1 MSIEPGMSLSNYRV
15 VDALGVGGMGEVWR
29 AEDEKLGR
37 QVALKVLPDEF
48 AQDPE
53 RMARF
58 EREAKVLASLNH
70 PNIATLYGLE
80 SVKTQMAA
88 GTAAPQGSQASP
100 EAVVA
105 HASRVPAG
113 TVAPQGARA
122 AEERL
127 VGQASRLPD
136 TDSVVT
142 TFLVMELVEGE
153 DLSERIKR
161 GPVPLEE
168 ATAIALQIA
177 EALEAAHEQGIVH
190 RDLKPANI
198 KLRPDGAVKVLDFG
212 LAKAWEADG
221 ADPGLSLSPTITQHA
236 TAAGL
241 ILGTAAYMSPEQAR
255 GMPVDRR
262 ADIWSFGV
270 VVWEML
276 TGRKLFEGH
285 TVSDVLASVLKE
297 APDLEA
303 LPSETPPY
311 LRRLIRRSLDKD
323 AKRRLRDIGEARV
336 LFQDYQADPEGSGSA
351 SAESVP
357 VAAPAPRWRR
367 LLPWAVAGLVAV
379 AAVVLGVGDLWK
391 QPAIESTIRFQVPP
405 PEGRGYQ
412 LDPYRPG
419 PVVVSPDGQSLA
431 FTAWDADG
439 QARIF
444 VRNLDEVQPRVLAGT
459 DGAEYPFWSP
469 DSKSLGFFAEGK
481 LKKVSASGGQPL
493 TLCDAPDGKG
503 GSWSPEGV
511 ILFAPEAT
519 RPIQRVSQL
528 GGEPVDV
535 TAFNEERG
543 DDSHRHPRF
552 LPDGKHFLYLARFP
566 NGAKEG
572 QAVVAASLDGGEEK
586 TIVRSPAAAEYA
598 SGHLLFLRERTLMAQ
613 PFDSDALELSGEP
626 FPITDTVV
634 LIAVETAQA
643 VFSASQTGVLAFQG
657 GVFSADLALR
667 WRARDGSIQE
677 TIGEP
682 ARFSNSFR
690 LSPTEETAIVQIRQ
704 DEGDNDDLWVVD
716 LNRKLR
722 TRFTFGRA
730 DVGSGVFSPDGE
742 TVIWG
747 STENKEQYS
756 IHRKSIGG
764 SGDGELL
771 SVFDRRTVPGA
782 WHPDGSTV
790 LLASRVSQA
799 PTNVDLL
806 SWSLTEDAAPQP
818 WIESD
823 FVEYSPG
830 FSPDGRWVVYGS
842 NESGSWEVYVAPFP
856 GPGRKWQVSVGGGGW
871 PVWRGDGK
879 EILYLRG
886 NEITGVTVEDRGSG
900 LAFGQPQL
908 IFEHGLASGGAR
920 FQVSADGQRFL
931 VIESAEVAAPEPI
944 TVVVNWPAAIEAQ
957 R

>member
-1 MSIEPGMSLSNYRV
+1 
-15 VDALGVGGMGEVWR
+15 
-29 AEDEKLGR
+29 
-37 QVALKVLPDEF
+37 
-48 AQDPE
+48 
-53 RMARF
+53 MA
-58 EREAKVLASLNH
+58 
-70 PNIATLYGLE
+70 
-80 SVKTQMAA
+80 
-88 GTAAPQGSQASP
+88 
-100 EAVVA
+100 
-105 HASRVPAG
+105 
-113 TVAPQGARA
+113 
-122 AEERL
+122 
-127 VGQASRLPD
+127 
-136 TDSVVT
+136 
-142 TFLVMELVEGE
+142 
-153 DLSERIKR
+153 
-161 GPVPLEE
+161 
-168 ATAIALQIA
+168 
-177 EALEAAHEQGIVH
+177 
-190 RDLKPANI
+190 
-198 KLRPDGAVKVLDFG
+198 
-212 LAKAWEADG
+212 
-221 ADPGLSLSPTITQHA
+221 
-236 TAAGL
+236 
-241 ILGTAAYMSPEQAR
+241 PEQAA
-255 GMPVDRR
+255 GIAADRR
-262 ADIWSFGV
+262 ADIWAFGV
-270 VVWEML
+270 VFWEML
-276 TGRKLFEGH
+276 TGNKLFEGE
-285 TVSDVLASVLKE
+285 TVSHVLAAVLKDE
-297 APDLEA
+297 VDLES
-303 LPSETPPY
+303 LPKDTP
-311 LRRLIRRSLDKD
+311 S
-323 AKRRLRDIGEARV
+323 RLRDLIARCLKKKPKQRLQAIGDARIV
-336 LFQDYQADPEGSGSA
+336 LEEYHADPEAFDTAVATTVLESA
-351 SAESVP
+351 PQPTWKRA
-357 VAAPAPRWRR
+357 
-367 LLPWAVAGLVAV
+367 LPWAVAG
-379 AAVVLGVGDLWK
+379 GRCGSSGPGRRERCPT
-391 QPAIESTIRFQVPP
+391 QPAIDSTIRFQVPP
-405 PEGRGYQ
+405 PEDRGYQ

-444 VRNLDEVQPRVLAGT
+444 VRDLDEVQPRVLAGT

-469 DSKSLGFFAEGK
+469 DSKNLGFFADDK

-493 TLCDAPDGKG
+493 TLCDAPNGKG
-503 GSWSPEGV
+503 GSWNSEGV
-511 ILFAPEAT
+511 IVFEPEAD

-535 TAFNEERG
+535 TAFDEERG

-552 LPDGKHFLYLARFP
+552 LPDGQHFLYLARFRD
-566 NGAKEG
+566 GFDEG
-572 QAVVAASLDGGEEK
+572 HAVVAASLEGQEQK
-586 TIVRSPAAAEYA
+586 VIIRSPAAAEYA

-613 PFDSDALELSGEP
+613 PFDPDALELSGEP
-626 FPITDTVV
+626 FPIADTVV
-634 LIAVETAQA
+634 LIAEETAQA

-677 TIGEP
+677 TVGEP
-682 ARFSNSFR
+682 ARFSDSFR

-704 DEGDNDDLWVVD
+704 DEGENDDLWVVD

-722 TRFTFGRA
+722 TRFTFGRG
-730 DVGSGVFSPDGE
+730 DVGSAVFSPDGE
-742 TVIWG
+742 TVMWG
-747 STENKEQYS
+747 STENEEQYS

-771 SVFDRRTVPGA
+771 SVFDRRTLPGA

-806 SWSLTEDAAPQP
+806 SWSLTEDASPQP

-908 IFEHGLASGGAR
+908 IFEHGLASGSAR

-931 VIESAEVAAPEPI
+931 VIESAEVAPPEPI